1 MTRPARSR
9 HLAGTRRARS
19 RRLLCR
25 TVSLAALA
33 LAAAPVGGL
42 LQPQTAGALAPSS
55 VAYWV
60 KLGATVPTVP
70 KGGLL
75 VGNDPTS
82 ALAPTAPPLAPG
94 VTTPAPPPPPKGTPT
109 VTGPTA
115 VSTLKIDGVTAGA
128 DTTLTLK
135 VAPGSLPPLP
145 STTTI
150 VACPVHGSWTAPASG
165 QGDISNAPAAD
176 CSTTS
181 TGKVAGDNS
190 SISWLLPSSFQDAPG
205 SLSVEILPNPTGQ
218 PAPFS
223 VAFAAPD
230 TSALQPASG
239 PPAAPPPPDTS
250 SSPAGALAPSTTPEA
265 FPAPVALPDYTSPAA
280 PAAPAAPRVSPRQ
293 QVTLASPAAARL
305 PAVGDDRGHR
315 VMAVVALFAVAL
327 AWWWVG
333 SRPVRT
339 PKLLGALGAASSR
352 LQVAPAPAPSP
363 PRAAGV
369 GRFARLHTGL
379 PRRI

>member
-1 MTRPARSR
+1 MRRSSRPARSR
-9 HLAGTRRARS
+9 RV
-19 RRLLCR
+19 LCR
-25 TVSLAALA
+25 TLSLAALA

-42 LQPQTAGALAPSS
+42 LQAQTAGALAPSS

-60 KLGATVPTVP
+60 KLGAAVPTVP

-75 VGNDPTS
+75 VANDPTS
-82 ALAPTAPPLAPG
+82 ALAPTAPPPAPG
-94 VTTPAPPPPPKGTPT
+94 VTIPAPPAPPSGTPT

-145 STTTI
+145 STTTV

-165 QGDISNAPAAD
+165 QGNIASAPAAD
-176 CSTTS
+176 CSSAS

-190 SISWLLPSSFQDAPG
+190 SISWLLPSSFQDTPG
-205 SLSVEILPNPTGQ
+205 SLSIEILPNPAGQ

-239 PPAAPPPPDTS
+239 PPAVPPPPDNTAVA
-250 SSPAGALAPSTTPEA
+250 PVDAGAPLTTPEA
-265 FPAPVALPDYTSPAA
+265 FPAPLALPNYTTPAA
-280 PAAPAAPRVSPRQ
+280 PAAPAAPSAPARQ
-293 QVTLASPAAARL
+293 QVTLASPALAHL
-305 PAVGDDRGHR
+305 PAVADDRGHR
-315 VMAVVALFAVAL
+315 VMAVVALFAIAL

-333 SRPVRT
+333 SRPVRA

-352 LQVAPAPAPSP
+352 VGPTLEPAPAAS
-363 PRAAGV
+363 RAAGV

-379 PRRI
+379 PRRV